1 MQQIELIAPCH
12 FGLEAVLKREIYDL
26 GYDIAR
32 VEDGRVTFYGD
43 EEAVCRANVNL
54 RTAERILL
62 KAGAFHAE
70 TFDELFE
77 QVRAIPW
84 EDYIPAD
91 GRFWVTKASTVRS
104 RLHSAPDIQSV
115 TKKAI
120 VTRLARVYGIRHF
133 EETGASYPI
142 RMLFNKDEV
151 TVGLDTS
158 GTPLHKRGYRV
169 LKNKAPLSETLA
181 ASLLMLTPFRAG
193 RILLDPFCGSG
204 TFLIEAALMASN
216 IAPGMHRTFTAQ
228 AWTNRIGK
236 TLWDDTFEE
245 ARELVTPDT
254 ASVLLGSDIDANI
267 IRAAASNAARA
278 GVADRIRFETK
289 PVSEVH
295 PAGEYGF
302 LIANP
307 PYGERM
313 EALPQLYKEI
323 GQLMRSLDT
332 WSHYLLTA
340 YPDAERQIGRRAA
353 KNRKIYNGMIRTYF
367 YQYPGPKPPK
377 AKAQAGEHIQV

>member
-1 MQQIELIAPCH
+1 MQTMELITPCH

-26 GYDIAR
+26 GYDIAH
-32 VEDGRVTFYGD
+32 VEDGRVTFYAD
-43 EEAVCRANVNL
+43 EEGICRANVNL

-77 QVRAIPW
+77 GIRAIPW

-91 GRFWVTKASTVRS
+91 GRFWVTKASCVRS
-104 RLHSAPDIQSV
+104 RICSPRDVQSIA
-115 TKKAI
+115 KKAM
-120 VTRLARVYGIRHF
+120 VTRLGARYGIRQF
-133 EETGASYPI
+133 EETGADYPVRI
-142 RMLFNKDEV
+142 FLNKDEAV
-151 TVGLDTS
+151 VSLDTS
-158 GTPLHKRGYRV
+158 GIPLHKRGYRT
-169 LKNKAPLSETLA
+169 LKSRAPLSETLA

-216 IAPGMHRTFTAQ
+216 IAPGMNRTFTAQ
-228 AWTNRIGK
+228 AWTNRIPK
-236 TLWDDTFEE
+236 ELWKDTIEE
-245 ARELVTPDT
+245 AHTLIKRDT
-254 ASVLLGSDIDANI
+254 QSVLLGSDIDPHI
-267 IRAAASNAARA
+267 IQAAASNAKRA
-278 GVADRIRFETK
+278 GVAEQIRFETK
-289 PVSEVH
+289 PVCEVH

-313 EALPQLYKEI
+313 EALPQLYRQI
-323 GQLMRSLDT
+323 GQLMRQKDT
-332 WSHYLLTA
+332 WSAYLLTS
-340 YPDAERQIGRRAA
+340 YPDAERHIGRRAA

-377 AKAQAGEHIQV
+377 SRRG